1 MSGTVPPG
9 LRVLKVLVVVMG
21 VLIVAGI
28 AVIGVTIANR
38 LSDAASKATAAEAID
53 AARIGDIA
61 VSLPPG
67 TRIVETVVTDTR
79 LTLRTD
85 GADGPRIYLFHLP
98 SGEPLGSIRV
108 DR

>member
-1 MSGTVPPG
+1 VPPG

-38 LSDAASKATAAEAID
+38 LSNAASKATATEAIE
-53 AARIGDIA
+53 AARIGDLTL
-61 VSLPPG
+61 SLPPD
-67 TRIVETVVTDTR
+67 TRIVETIVTDTR
-79 LTLRTD
+79 LALRTE
-85 GADGPRIYLFHLP
+85 GSDGPRIYLFHLP
-98 SGEPLGSIRV
+98 SGEALGSIRI